1 MTLIHRLEQ
10 TFGISSVALDWIL
23 SYLSGRSQFV
33 RLGNCTSA
41 PHPCPSGVPQGSV
54 LGPLLFTLY
63 ISPVANV
70 ISSFGISHHQYAD
83 DTQLY
88 SAIDR
93 ASFTQATV
101 LDRCATAVHRWF
113 ILNGLALNP
122 NKSEVIPF
130 GTASSVSA
138 LQAAVPTVTVAGSS
152 IGLAGQV
159 KNLGIILD
167 SHLSFNSHVNSLCKA
182 AYYHIRALRHVR
194 PCLSQSLANTVAC
207 AIIGA
212 KLDYCNSLL
221 YGTSAANLVKLQ
233 RIQNSLARV
242 VTGTR
247 KYDHITPALINL
259 HWLPVRERIT
269 FKVATLAFKTIQSG
283 QPPYLASLV
292 QLYHPTRQLRSASE
306 VRLQPLELRLAR
318 KAITTRA
325 FSAAAPT
332 VWNDLP
338 TDIRALVTTS
348 SLATFRKHLKKHL
361 FERSY
366 PPRR

>member
-1 MTLIHRLEQ
+1 
-10 TFGISSVALDWIL
+10 
-23 SYLSGRSQFV
+23 
-33 RLGNCTSA
+33 
-41 PHPCPSGVPQGSV
+41 
-54 LGPLLFTLY
+54 
-63 ISPVANV
+63 
-70 ISSFGISHHQYAD
+70 
-83 DTQLY
+83 
-88 SAIDR
+88 
-93 ASFTQATV
+93 
-101 LDRCATAVHRWF
+101 
-113 ILNGLALNP
+113 
-122 NKSEVIPF
+122 
-130 GTASSVSA
+130 
-138 LQAAVPTVTVAGSS
+138 
-152 IGLAGQV
+152 
-159 KNLGIILD
+159 
-167 SHLSFNSHVNSLCKA
+167 
-182 AYYHIRALRHVR
+182 
-194 PCLSQSLANTVAC
+194 
-207 AIIGA
+207 
-212 KLDYCNSLL
+212 LDYCNSLL

-306 VRLQPLELRLAR
+306 VRLHPLELRLAR
-318 KAITTRA
+318 IAITTRA